1 MLGVVWK
8 NSLDISVVSSSV
20 FAVSRECS
28 KIAYHSTR
36 PVSLSDS
43 RILFLIWIKLHDK
56 YYSVSWIHH
65 FVLSVSGLELAW
77 PMPGVFSMTNHSYLF
92 LTIFSPVSLHC
103 KLVPVQYREYDIN
116 LFLMIFPRVSL
127 HCKLVPVQ
135 FWEYEYGILSYPTLQ
150 RHNCAQFQ
158 YSFVYLQISP
168 CCLV

>member
-43 RILFLIWIKLHDK
+43 RILLLIWIKLHDK

-77 PMPGVFSMTNHSYLF
+77 LMPGVFSITNHSYLF
-92 LTIFSPVSLHC
+92 LTMFSSVSLHC

-135 FWEYEYGILSYPTLQ
+135 YREYDINLFLMIFPRISLHCKLVPV
-150 RHNCAQFQ
+150 Q
-158 YSFVYLQISP
+158 YRE
-168 CCLV
+168 